1 MSYPSACIT
10 NRRIPTV
17 NCCIH
22 LVVPNH
28 TWKIKVFLR
37 PLFTLRFF
45 HLSSFLDKLYVM
57 SSNEALAHFMR
68 NPRLY
73 LAPHLPRPP
82 CKLCVLGPPHS
93 GKTTVSQLV
102 AQRYNAKVILPPS
115 LSLVWSA
122 NFIGQKN
129 LFPIA
134 LIDLLSMLSLI
145 GQKSCPIK
153 KRKCS
158 CIHVFSRAWRQLR
171 IVAWLSDWLTV
182 LCSDWQL
189 YLYFVTIPVECRKK
203 LLSWSRSF
211 NKWLANLALPNEN

>member
-28 TWKIKVFLR
+28 TWKIKVIRR

-82 CKLCVLGPPHS
+82 CKVCVLGPPHS
-93 GKTTVSQLV
+93 GKTTVSRLV

-129 LFPIA
+129 VFPIA
-134 LIDLLSMLSLI
+134 LIDLLCQCSHWLAKNLAQSRGESAVAYTCFPALDDSCVYLLGFLI
-145 GQKSCPIK
+145 GLLFC
-153 KRKCS
+153 
-158 CIHVFSRAWRQLR
+158 
-171 IVAWLSDWLTV
+171 V
-182 LCSDWQL
+182 LIGN
-189 YLYFVTIPVECRKK
+189 YI
-203 LLSWSRSF
+203 
-211 NKWLANLALPNEN
+211 